1 MWNYFP
7 IITTVWRFRIFV
19 YLWNI
24 FCVNAV
30 YWIADVLFCRYN
42 EGEGEHAG
50 GGDAVVQPEHPA
62 VDVHVRHVQQ
72 SPEFSEYF
80 QHGSPVSE
88 SR

>member
-1 MWNYFP
+1 MASLSSQNATYK
-7 IITTVWRFRIFV
+7 T
-19 YLWNI
+19 YLRYI
-24 FCVNAV
+24 LCVNTIDRIS
-30 YWIADVLFCRYN
+30 YVLLRRHDQR
-42 EGEGEHAG
+42 EGEHAG

-72 SPEFSEYF
+72 APEFSEYF